1 MKLDHLITQYLYQQK
16 RVSLP
21 GIGTFTME
29 GSAIQFDNKSDTT
42 ISNDLIEF
50 VRTHTGKMHSLA
62 LSDIESF
69 IMLNKQFLNIGKAL
83 YMEGIGTLVK
93 TKEGGFDFTAGEM
106 VSERMDD
113 HSTDNR
119 KLSAFDEDPRYQP
132 SSNSSRKWLL
142 AAGVLATIAV
152 VVWGGWKLFQNN
164 SQGKE
169 NMNPETAVQQANP
182 APADSLVLAS
192 PDSGLSLR
200 QDSLPKVASDS
211 TGSGLATTTVAVTPG
226 NWKFIIEETTNK
238 ARAFRRYNQLKE
250 LRKNI
255 LMETPD
261 SVKFR
266 LYFML
271 PASTS
276 DTARIKDSLRIFYAS
291 KVKVEQ

>member
-29 GSAIQFDNKSDTT
+29 GTAIQFDNKADAAV
-42 ISNDLIEF
+42 SNDLIEF

-62 LSDIESF
+62 LSDIESY

-106 VSERMDD
+106 VAERMDD
-113 HSTDNR
+113 NSTESR
-119 KLSAFDEDPRYQP
+119 KPSAFDEDPRYRPQ
-132 SSNSSRKWLL
+132 SNDSRKWLL
-142 AAGVLATIAV
+142 ALGVLATIGI
-152 VVWGGWKLFQNN
+152 VVWGGWKLFQSNP
-164 SQGKE
+164 QG
-169 NMNPETAVQQANP
+169 PEQTASDQVVNQP
-182 APADSLVLAS
+182 AADTLVMAAPDSAILLRKDSLAILGS
-192 PDSGLSLR
+192 
-200 QDSLPKVASDS
+200 DSLGSKPA
-211 TGSGLATTTVAVTPG
+211 TGSSIVSVAG

-238 ARAFRRYNQLKE
+238 ARALRRYNQLKE
-250 LRKNI
+250 LKKNI
-255 LMETPD
+255 QMETPD

-266 LYFML
+266 LYFSL
-271 PASTS
+271 PASVS

-291 KVKVEQ
+291 KVKVEQQ